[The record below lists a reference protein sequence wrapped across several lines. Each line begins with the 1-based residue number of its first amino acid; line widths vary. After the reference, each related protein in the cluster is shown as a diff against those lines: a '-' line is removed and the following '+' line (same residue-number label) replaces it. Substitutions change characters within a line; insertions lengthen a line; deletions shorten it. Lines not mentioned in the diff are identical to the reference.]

1 MRKWQTEHVRFW
13 EDERGNEKVST
24 YEICFISCH
33 DKEEVGILASSG
45 KLEVVW

>member
-33 DKEEVGILASSG
+33 DKEKVGILASSG
-45 KLEVVW
+45 KSKVVW